1 MPKAQ
6 PGPSTRPRIRVFNE
20 TSASV
25 RVGNLE
31 RLGEKILA
39 RMKSRGTASVAL
51 IDDARMK
58 RLNLRHRR
66 HAFTTDVLSFPY
78 EPVPGET
85 QSHRPALGRA
95 RKQAGKEWRDSA
107 SRSGYLGDIAICWP
121 EARRN
126 ARREGVGANGEV
138 RRLLLHGLLHLLG
151 YDHEADDGEMA
162 ELEMK
167 LRSAVIGAAPKV
179 RAATGKPRVSR

>member
-20 TSASV
+20 ASASV
-25 RVGNLE
+25 RVGELE
-31 RLGEKILA
+31 RLGGKILA
-39 RMKSRGTASVAL
+39 RMQSRGFAGVAL
-51 IDDARMK
+51 IDDVQMK
-58 RLNLRHRR
+58 RLNLRHRH
-66 HAFTTDVLSFPY
+66 HACTTDVLSFPY

-85 QSHRPALGRA
+85 QARRPTPGRA
-95 RKQAGKEWRDSA
+95 RKQAGKERLDSP

-126 ARREGVGANGEV
+126 ARKEGVETNGEV

-151 YDHEADDGEMA
+151 YDHEADHGEMA

-167 LRSAVIGAAPKV
+167 LRKELGLTQAA
-179 RAATGKPRVSR
+179 

>member
-20 TSASV
+20 ASASV
-25 RVGNLE
+25 RVGELE
-31 RLGEKILA
+31 RLGGKILA
-39 RMKSRGTASVAL
+39 RMQSRGFAGVAL
-51 IDDARMK
+51 VDDVQMK

-66 HAFTTDVLSFPY
+66 HASTTDVLSFPY
-78 EPVPGET
+78 EPVPSET
-85 QSHRPALGRA
+85 QARRPTPGRA
-95 RKQAGKEWRDSA
+95 RMQTGKEWLDSP
-107 SRSGYLGDIAICWP
+107 SWSGYLGDIAICWP

-126 ARREGVGANGEV
+126 AREEGVGTTGEV

-162 ELEMK
+162 KLEMK
-167 LRSAVIGAAPKV
+167 LCKELGLTQAA
-179 RAATGKPRVSR
+179 